1 MVRGTQYWSKAQP
14 APVTF
19 RPYWSKGSQLSHV
32 WLTYGEMARVLT
44 MPASLE
50 LRLNAQDTIK
60 IAFGLEYNKV
70 THECC
75 FVQAVGMRIA
85 NQWRGWN
92 WQFEIVR
99 DREVGSRLVLIRD
112 RWGGFVCEFPVGRF
126 TSKTVLISERMI
138 GDGKAAGGT
147 PAQLWLGPEAFDLAG
162 EASEWLLVHAAAAR
176 PLQPPLPR
184 SQAAATTI
192 TVMHDACCSHHHR
205 HAGCSHHRRHPCS
218 CPCACRLQAPPQCMM
233 QPPPPQ
239 SCSAPKAATP
249 PPPPPPQP
257 SSTGEFTVWDC
268 EDFDK

>member
-32 WLTYGEMARVLT
+32 WLTDGEMARVLT

-85 NQWRGWN
+85 NRWRGWN
-92 WQFEIVR
+92 WQFEVVR

-138 GDGKAAGGT
+138 GDGKAAGGA
-147 PAQLWLGPEAFDLAG
+147 PSQLWLGPEEAFDLAG
-162 EASEWLLVHAAAAR
+162 EASGWLLVHAAAAR

-218 CPCACRLQAPPQCMM
+218 CYLHLRWHEDAI
-233 QPPPPQ
+233 
-239 SCSAPKAATP
+239 SAT
-249 PPPPPPQP
+249 
-257 SSTGEFTVWDC
+257 SIST
-268 EDFDK
+268 KNA